1 MCDPVTLTVA
11 AIAVTGVQI
20 YSTNQAAKQTFAA
33 QNQQAIAALDEKQS
47 AAEESM
53 GQRMKEFRKTRA
65 RARVAGGESGAQ
77 GQSFAVSLNQSV
89 QDQNADAA
97 IINKNLVL
105 GQRKILTDLQNAN
118 SRVRTVS
125 SLEAGLRI
133 GTAGLGAYSAATNAA
148 NAGALASSTTRR
160 LPVAGT
166 VLG

>member
-1 MCDPVTLTVA
+1 MCEPVSLTLA
-11 AIAVTGVQI
+11 AMAVTGIQI
-20 YSTNQAAKQTFAA
+20 YSTNQAAKQTFKA
-33 QNQQAIAALDEKQS
+33 QNEQAVAALDEKQS

-89 QDQNADAA
+89 QDQNIDAG
-97 IINKNLVL
+97 IVNKNLVL
-105 GQRKILTDLQNAN
+105 GQRKILTDLESAN

-133 GTAGLGAYSAATNAA
+133 GSAGLGAFSAATNAA
-148 NAGALASSTTRR
+148 NAGALASSTTSR

-166 VLG
+166 ALV